1 MREGARGAR
10 RMPQLCSE
18 CARRARGVRRARGG
32 CKMYG
37 RHARAGASG
46 WPDGRSLCAG
56 RGCAGMRAREGW
68 GAQGAR
74 GMWRCR
80 VRGWAC
86 GGRERL
92 RARARGARGSR
103 LKFCLVRQTSA
114 GALAR
119 GRRVRGCARAGHV
132 GAQDV
137 RGRARGR
144 ERLAGRSFSRREAR
158 WSAQFVRCSARSI
171 KRFAN
176 CGNNANA
183 PVKRTNREGLLHTFL
198 LSEGALV
205 TIVPVTTA

>member
-1 MREGARGAR
+1 
-10 RMPQLCSE
+10 MPQLCSE
-18 CARRARGVRRARGG
+18 CARNARGVRRARGG
-32 CKMYG
+32 RKMYG

-46 WPDGRSLCAG
+46 WPDGRFLGAG

-132 GAQDV
+132 GAQGE
-137 RGRARGR
+137 RGRACAG
-144 ERLAGRSFSRREAR
+144 ASGWPDGRSLDVRRAGLHNSFAVLLAASKGLRTAETTQMRLSSEQTVKGFSILFCSRRA
-158 WSAQFVRCSARSI
+158 
-171 KRFAN
+171 
-176 CGNNANA
+176 
-183 PVKRTNREGLLHTFL
+183 
-198 LSEGALV
+198 LSLQ
-205 TIVPVTTA
+205 

>member
-1 MREGARGAR
+1 M
-10 RMPQLCSE
+10 
-18 CARRARGVRRARGG
+18 
-32 CKMYG
+32 
-37 RHARAGASG
+37 
-46 WPDGRSLCAG
+46 
-56 RGCAGMRAREGW
+56 
-68 GAQGAR
+68 
-74 GMWRCR
+74 
-80 VRGWAC
+80 
-86 GGRERL
+86 
-92 RARARGARGSR
+92 
-103 LKFCLVRQTSA
+103 
-114 GALAR
+114 
-119 GRRVRGCARAGHV
+119 

>member
-1 MREGARGAR
+1 
-10 RMPQLCSE
+10 MPQLCSE
-18 CARRARGVRRARGG
+18 CARNARGVRRARGG
-32 CKMYG
+32 RKMYG

-46 WPDGRSLCAG
+46 WPDGRFLGAG

-103 LKFCLVRQTSA
+103 LKFCLVRQTST

-119 GRRVRGCARAGHV
+119 GCRVRGCARAGHV
-132 GAQDV
+132 GAQGE
-137 RGRARGR
+137 RGRACAG
-144 ERLAGRSFSRREAR
+144 ASGWPDGRSLDVRRAGLHNSFAVLLAASKGLRTAETTQMRLSSEQTVKGFSILFCSRRA
-158 WSAQFVRCSARSI
+158 
-171 KRFAN
+171 
-176 CGNNANA
+176 
-183 PVKRTNREGLLHTFL
+183 
-198 LSEGALV
+198 LSLQ
-205 TIVPVTTA
+205 